1 MRGRQTRVGGLRRWP
16 NFPHGCLFILP
27 LFGFAVLLVI
37 SGIALFS
44 TLSGTRD
51 ITQLPSVLIGKPPPQ
66 TELALLSEASE
77 FLDFSA
83 FSGEVIASISLPA
96 GVRPAGLR
104 PALEQL
110 SKTLPIIGIAYKDK
124 PDDTTSFLQQ
134 YGNPF
139 RQIGM
144 DADGHRAGLGL
155 YGVPETY
162 LIDRSGKIMLRHA
175 GPVDKSVM
183 EQLILPAIAGA
194 R

>member
-1 MRGRQTRVGGLRRWP
+1 MAKFSIRLS
-16 NFPHGCLFILP
+16 FILP

-66 TELALLSEASE
+66 TELVLLSEASE

-83 FSGEVIASISLPA
+83 FSGEVIAINFFASWCAPCRA
-96 GVRPAGLR
+96 EA

-144 DADGHRAGLGL
+144 DADGRTGLAWGL

-175 GPVDKSVM
+175 GPIDKSVM